1 MLKQIFKQIWN
12 DRKRFSG
19 IFVEQTLVFI
29 ILMISMVSIIGAVKK
44 YNEPGLL
51 DTDNTVYFGYMATNF
66 GSSDLPKVS
75 SSMDEIV
82 DKLRKNPNVKAIT
95 EGYNF
100 APYLRADEYNDSDSI
115 TINKVKLK
123 IYVKQSDRYGAVV
136 FLPKFTEGGWITDKR
151 LSDGSEP
158 VVITQS
164 IADTMK
170 WGKSVGKKLTYKNQN
185 FTVVGV
191 IEGMKQNVFTP
202 SVNAIIIPIYNRLSN
217 GYRELSAKVND
228 QKLFITDYYKLWN
241 KLVVSKDVQISIA
254 DLQSAKNTSMLG
266 TTSTI
271 IMQAIPTLFLL
282 IFAFIGTFGIFWLN
296 SQKRIKEFAL
306 RIAMGST
313 PRMLTIL
320 VITESLIISLLSILP
335 GLVLAFFIYE
345 FTVTNLVAIVI
356 TIGLMMIFSV
366 FSAWYPAY
374 MVSKINPAKAFN
386 YE

>member
-19 IFVEQTLVFI
+19 IFIEQTLVFV

-66 GSSDLPKVS
+66 SSSDLPAVS
-75 SSMDEIV
+75 SSMDEII
-82 DKLRKNPNVKAIT
+82 DKLRRNPNVKAIT

-100 APYLRADEYNDSDSI
+100 APYLRNDEYNDSDSI
-115 TINKVKLK
+115 TINSVKLK
-123 IYVKQSDRYGAVV
+123 VYIKQSDRYGATV
-136 FLPKFTEGGWITDKR
+136 FLPKFTEGGWITDKK

-158 VVITQS
+158 AVITQS

-170 WGKSVGKKLTYKNQN
+170 WGNSVGKKLTYKNQN
-185 FTVVGV
+185 FTVMGV
-191 IEGMKQNVFTP
+191 IDGMKQNVFSP
-202 SVNAIIIPIYNRLSN
+202 SVNAIIIPVYNRVSN
-217 GYRELSAKVND
+217 GYRELSAKVED
-228 QKLFITDYYKLWN
+228 RKLFIKDYYNLWN
-241 KLVVSKDVQISIA
+241 KLVVSKDVQLSIA
-254 DLQSAKNTSMLG
+254 DLQSAKNNSMLN

-271 IMQAIPTLFLL
+271 IMQAIPTLFLF

-313 PRMLTIL
+313 PRMLSTL
-320 VITESLIISLLSILP
+320 VITESLIISSLSMLP
-335 GLVLAFFIYE
+335 GLMLALFIYE
-345 FTVTNLVAIVI
+345 FTATNFVAIVF
-356 TIGLMMIFSV
+356 TMGLMVIFSI